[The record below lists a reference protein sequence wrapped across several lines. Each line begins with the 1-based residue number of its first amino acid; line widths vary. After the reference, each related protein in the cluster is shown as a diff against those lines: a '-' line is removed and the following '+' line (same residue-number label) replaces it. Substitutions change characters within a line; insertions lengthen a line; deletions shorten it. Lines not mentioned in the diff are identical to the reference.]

1 MTEPT
6 LEASLEATDS
16 LSIETHPDD
25 VWIAWNAE
33 KSKPT
38 DHPIQR
44 AFVKLIDRII
54 SL

>member
-6 LEASLEATDS
+6 CEASLEATDS

-33 KSKPT
+33 KNKPT
-38 DHPIQR
+38 GNPIQK